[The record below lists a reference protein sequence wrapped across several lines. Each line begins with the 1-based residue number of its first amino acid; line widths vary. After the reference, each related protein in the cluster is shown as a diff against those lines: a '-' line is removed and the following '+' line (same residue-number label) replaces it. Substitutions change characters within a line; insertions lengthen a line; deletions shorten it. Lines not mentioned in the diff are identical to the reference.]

1 MYFKRFIATNNK
13 YISVIAHSTHEID
26 IWACRKYFWTPTPP
40 QYKVDI

>member
-1 MYFKRFIATNNK
+1 MYFKRFLATNNK
-13 YISVIAHSTHEID
+13 YISVIAHSTHGID